1 MRPLRSSGLL
11 TKVSR
16 LHARDTPS
24 PASPATDALCPAT
37 PLSARQ
43 DHPDLI
49 QLFESLSA
57 AEDPR
62 TATLIERRIWDLW
75 VASDRDDVDRL
86 MRRGRSAMGFRDYD
100 AAIETFDRIV
110 ELDPEFAEGWNKRA
124 TVHFLRRDFAASLTD
139 IARTLALE
147 PRHFGALEG
156 RGMIYEEQGELEKAL
171 ADYERVLTIRP
182 HVRGLRRRIE
192 QLRREIGQRAT

>member
-1 MRPLRSSGLL
+1 MLRPTRKIFSGLFVIGL
-11 TKVSR
+11 I
-16 LHARDTPS
+16 
-24 PASPATDALCPAT
+24 ALGPTT
-37 PLSARQ
+37 PLAARQ
-43 DHPDLI
+43 DHPDLAG
-49 QLFESLSA
+49 LFERLAA

-62 TATLIERRIWDLW
+62 TASLIERRIWDLW
-75 VASDRDDVDRL
+75 LASERDDVDKL

-100 AAIETFDRIV
+100 TAIETFDRVV

-124 TVHFLRRDFAASLTD
+124 TVHFLRRDYEASLAD

-156 RGMIYEEQGELEKAL
+156 RGMIYEEQGEAEKAL

-182 HVRGLRRRIE
+182 HARGLRRRIE
-192 QLRREIGQRAT
+192 QLRIEIGQRAT